1 MYLSLQLDYKVPSIY
16 VKTNLYFWFLVMF
29 LLQTVV
35 AMAVAKGENSP
46 EGVTNPLPS
55 KVLRV

>member
-35 AMAVAKGENSP
+35 AMAVAK
-46 EGVTNPLPS
+46 
-55 KVLRV
+55 

>member
-1 MYLSLQLDYKVPSIY
+1 MYLSLQLDYKVPSIN

-46 EGVTNPLPS
+46 EGVINPLPS